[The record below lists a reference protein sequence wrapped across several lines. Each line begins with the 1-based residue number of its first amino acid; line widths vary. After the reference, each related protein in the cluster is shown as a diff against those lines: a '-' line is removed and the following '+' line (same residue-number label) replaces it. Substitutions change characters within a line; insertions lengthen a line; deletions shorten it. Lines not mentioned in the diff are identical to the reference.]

1 MNFSIFS
8 YIHCGDYAAANDLI
22 DEYGLLQNQLG
33 SSFWK
38 GWGMMQQGS
47 LMTLTGKAS
56 DAVQTITAGIELM
69 RSTQTTM
76 WMPLFLSYLAR
87 ANAEIGR
94 FDEASAKIG
103 EAIAAVKATKE
114 NWFEAEALRV
124 AGEIALLGPEPNPA
138 EAESH
143 FTSALEIAR
152 RQKAKSWE
160 LRAAMSMARLL
171 RAQGRP
177 ELAHDILAPAY
188 GWFTQGFD
196 TLDLRQAKALLQEVA
211 RNRQID
217 APQNS

>member
-1 MNFSIFS
+1 
-8 YIHCGDYAAANDLI
+8 
-22 DEYGLLQNQLG
+22 
-33 SSFWK
+33 
-38 GWGMMQQGS
+38 
-47 LMTLTGKAS
+47 
-56 DAVQTITAGIELM
+56 
-69 RSTQTTM
+69 M

-87 ANAEIGR
+87 ANAEIGE
-94 FDEASAKIG
+94 FNEASAKIG
-103 EAIAAVKATKE
+103 EAITAVKATKE
-114 NWFEAEALRV
+114 NWFEAEILRV

-138 EAESH
+138 EADEH

-171 RAQGRP
+171 RAQERP

-188 GWFTQGFD
+188 GWFTQGLD

-211 RNRQID
+211 RKRQIN